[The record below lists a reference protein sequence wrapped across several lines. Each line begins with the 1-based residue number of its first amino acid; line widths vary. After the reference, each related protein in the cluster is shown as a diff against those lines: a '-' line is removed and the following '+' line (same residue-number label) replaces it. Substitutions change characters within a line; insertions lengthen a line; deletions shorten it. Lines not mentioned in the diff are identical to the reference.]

1 MHARTGAQAATRA
14 DDGTLAGVGAS
25 ASDGGSGSSGSGS
38 GSGSGSVVRMSPGAV
53 ELSELER
60 GGTAAPVSGV
70 DSGASSPRTACR
82 PSPQMM
88 AALQAHE
95 HSLTRR
101 TNDHSG
107 STQSAADRS
116 PHLSNV
122 AGHMPPGLALE
133 RAAIMTPPPAISG
146 NRASPPSHGAAA
158 SVPASAHS
166 PVFYTSQWPPRSAH
180 QSPKLYAQLH
190 QTRSMSPATTTSSGP
205 STPPNPQADQQQRGR
220 SWSMGPSSGRSPRT
234 VRTFASNM
242 TPPFG
247 AVAIRRQMLGRQS
260 FDGLHMLQL
269 HHRAG
274 LSMAADAAGDEDAE
288 NQQLL
293 PSARVLRN
301 RSHSTG
307 AEAPLV
313 SAPMLSEPMGGA
325 WSSKGSRVAIYCAS
339 AVLFVLIFLFFMV
352 VALRL
357 AAHAKYDNG
366 ACVLRNQARA
376 REQAGGGPAP
386 YRPPGVK
393 VEQGRWVPEYRW
405 DQWDRPGFVKN
416 LKEKWTREAQAE
428 RELAKRE
435 VTDAN
440 GAVAA
445 PAAAAAAV
453 ALPTPAELHARASE
467 VFDAGA
473 WLSLLRLNHFK
484 VM

>member
-1 MHARTGAQAATRA
+1 MHIRTGAQPATTA
-14 DDGTLAGVGAS
+14 DDGTSAAVGGS
-25 ASDGGSGSSGSGS
+25 ASDGSGGSGI
-38 GSGSGSVVRMSPGAV
+38 VRMSPGAV

-60 GGTAAPVSGV
+60 GAAVGSGV
-70 DSGASSPRTACR
+70 GSVASSPRSACR
-82 PSPQMM
+82 PSPQLM
-88 AALQAHE
+88 AALQAHD
-95 HSLTRR
+95 HSEARR
-101 TNDHSG
+101 TNEHSG
-107 STQSAADRS
+107 SNQSAADRS
-116 PHLSNV
+116 PHLNNV

-133 RAAIMTPPPAISG
+133 RAAIMTPPPANNG

-190 QTRSMSPATTTSSGP
+190 QARSMSPATTTSSGP
-205 STPPNPQADQQQRGR
+205 STPPNPQADQQQQGRGR

-269 HHRAG
+269 HRAG

-307 AEAPLV
+307 AGAPLV

-366 ACVLRNQARA
+366 ACVLRNQQRA

-405 DQWDRPGFVKN
+405 DMWDRPGFVKN
-416 LKEKWTREAQAE
+416 LKEKWAREAQAE
-428 RELAKRE
+428 REWAKRE
-435 VTDAN
+435 AADSTA
-440 GAVAA
+440 AVAA
-445 PAAAAAAV
+445 PAAAAAV
-453 ALPTPAELHARASE
+453 ALPTAAELHARASE